1 MQPKREGAEDLVD
14 VVLAAS
20 RVLVGVADRS
30 LPEDADVTLH
40 QFRALA
46 LVASHAELNVNSLA
60 DLLGVSPSTITRLC
74 DRLVRKK
81 LIRRRQAKES
91 RREVCI
97 SVSTSG
103 AALVEE
109 VMARRRAAIDTIL
122 ERMSP
127 AVQAPLARGLRAFV
141 AASNAEAEVPPLR
154 V

>member
-1 MQPKREGAEDLVD
+1 MDVREDLVD

-20 RVLVGVADRS
+20 RVLVGLADTS

-46 LVASHAELNVNSLA
+46 LVAAHDELNVNSLA

-97 SVSTSG
+97 SVSPSG

-109 VMARRRAAIDTIL
+109 VVARRRAAIDTIL
-122 ERMSP
+122 HRMSP
-127 AVQAPLARGLRAFV
+127 NAQAPLARGLRAFV
-141 AASNAEAEVPPLR
+141 TASNAEAEAPPIL